1 MQKTNI
7 QVLYML
13 FDNNADDAVP
23 EYKADMGADMG
34 RVIYRNIQIVCDRKV
49 FIDCIGVSDQKI
61 NEPVK
66 LTDSRTMS

>member
-1 MQKTNI
+1 MQEANF
-7 QVLYML
+7 QVLYVL
-13 FDNNADDAVP
+13 FDNNAADAVP
-23 EYKADMGADMG
+23 EYQADMGADMG

-49 FIDCIGVSDQKI
+49 FIAYPAVSGQKI